1 LYIEVK
7 NMANKKTPQKVEEPK
22 VETPVSKPATIT
34 AEDVLAELSKIEGI
48 STNKRKSNWIA
59 IKDKKTRAYIKTT
72 SYGVSVWSLKA
83 NEGKGATLKIIN
95 KNDLEG
101 FISAIKKNAE

>member
-1 LYIEVK
+1 
-7 NMANKKTPQKVEEPK
+7 MANKKTPQKVEEPK
-22 VETPVSKPATIT
+22 VETPEVQTPVSKPATIT